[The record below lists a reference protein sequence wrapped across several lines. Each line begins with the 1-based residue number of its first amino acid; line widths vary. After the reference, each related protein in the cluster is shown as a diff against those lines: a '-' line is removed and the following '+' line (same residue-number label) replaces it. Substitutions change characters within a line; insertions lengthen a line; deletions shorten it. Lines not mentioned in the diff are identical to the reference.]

1 MLIILTNILDS
12 EMKEIRLGFSM
23 GQIKNIIEMVIET
36 MNIPLMIDSTVSSKL
51 KTVEARITDFQD
63 S

>member
-1 MLIILTNILDS
+1 MLIISTNILDS

-51 KTVEARITDFQD
+51 KTVETRITDF
-63 S
+63 

>member
-51 KTVEARITDFQD
+51 KTVEARITDF
-63 S
+63 